1 MLNRYTQLCL
11 LSGMVFL
18 MGACQEEDIIQ
29 KPVVNRIIPGNEI
42 IFGASV
48 DADERTRTVYGD
60 ISGNWIEVNWE
71 SGDRIQIA
79 SEQTAGTKNAE
90 YKITDIVENPS
101 GSFSESHSAS
111 TLERLGE
118 VGLQWGAAEIED
130 YTFYA
135 MYPSFNQLAET
146 GDVATVSLSE
156 QGVMTGYLPMN
167 QSPTAIVPRASITD
181 DSETQTGYTFAPNM
195 DYAYMVTKE
204 EYCTVKRKTD
214 ADGNYIT
221 NEDGS
226 YLYELD
232 DAGQKIPNDA
242 RIELNFKSLVT
253 ALEFEI
259 TANTIAKQASAPT
272 GMANAV
278 KLRQI
283 TLYSESGKQ
292 ICGNFSYDYNTDA
305 CTADGTAGFDRVTM
319 TMPSDETAPT
329 DIAKNVILTEGK
341 FCDVTFFL
349 LPTASFLANSKDL
362 KLSIMYEVNGATQS
376 KVATVGVEIKPR
388 TKHFF
393 NNVMMPAIAESVS
406 GSNWFSQLNP
416 ATYLSQLSIPGAGH
430 VFSSYYEGDN
440 KQYFKEQTLGYE
452 ALWNKGVRA
461 FEFRTSHGNGGNLAD
476 APFVCNATP
485 LTGASKFGEAFM
497 TLAEKLSE
505 EGNEKECLIIIATY
519 QSYTGGGDYDP
530 QKYITDLEA
539 FLDTETY
546 KTLITDKLVKVTPTS
561 HVGDLQGRIAIFVRP
576 GDNEYITLVGKSTSF
591 STTKDITIINDWGT
605 AMDCWDR
612 RFGDSYARQK
622 AFEASGKSYVEEFLW
637 GLSTK
642 ETEFT
647 TVANT
652 YSYTTYIPIFDITRE
667 ETITG
672 LTGVDFR
679 TDEYPTNNVDN
690 WDFSFNNGDIH
701 LQEWARVICPVVANI
716 PWYTNV
722 NVSKYLAYDTSTN
735 GTIYDYRYLFA
746 KWPESYSQ
754 KTAMVDTTLA
764 RVMRTRGAENV
775 TTLYI
780 NSLCGYYASP
790 KLLHSVGRRTSILP
804 YSTPYE
810 DNNQS
815 FTTSDAGSGGDYAGL
830 ARDLNTHFY
839 GRIKDLDEGTS
850 GPLGLVL
857 MNYIGADEEAFGG
870 ADYWSASVEDAVAA
884 SADLPQLIL
893 LNNFKFPLTTDP
905 DYGKVDGLVI
915 SDNAASAGFEIK

>member
-259 TANTIAKQASAPT
+259 TANTIANQASAPT
-272 GMANAV
+272 DMANAV

-283 TLYSESGKQ
+283 ILYSESGKQ

-430 VFSSYYEGDN
+430 VFSSYYNGDDV
-440 KQYFKEQTLGYE
+440 QYFKEQTLGYE
-452 ALWNKGVRA
+452 DLWNKGVRA
-461 FEFRTSHGNGGNLAD
+461 FEFRTSHGDGGDLGAE
-476 APFVCNATP
+476 PFVCNATP
-485 LTGASKFGEAFM
+485 LTDAPTFGVAFR
-497 TLAEKLSE
+497 TLVEKLLE

-530 QKYITDLEA
+530 SQYITDLEA
-539 FLDTETY
+539 YLDTASCDGV
-546 KTLITDKLVKVTPTS
+546 LIADKLVKVTPTS

-576 GDNEYITLVGKSTSF
+576 GDNEYIAMALPEQSTPLS
-591 STTKDITIINDWGT
+591 STKNITIIDDWGT
-605 AMDCWDR
+605 AADCWDR
-612 RFGDSYARQK
+612 RFGGTYARQK
-622 AFEASGKSYVEEFLW
+622 AFKTSGKSCVEDCLYGISE
-637 GLSTK
+637 ST
-642 ETEFT
+642 TFD
-647 TVANT
+647 NT
-652 YSYTTYIPIFDITRE
+652 KGFDS
-667 ETITG
+667 G
-672 LTGVDFR
+672 N
-679 TDEYPTNNVDN
+679 YPADN
-690 WDFSFNNGDIH
+690 SGNWKFSFNDGAIH
-701 LQEWARVICPVVANI
+701 LQDWARVIHPDLAGNEC
-716 PWYTNV
+716 YTGV
-722 NVSKYLAYDTSTN
+722 QGFAEVIFGRGQHKY
-735 GTIYDYRYLFA
+735 YLFV

-754 KTAMVDTTLA
+754 KIAMVDTTLA
-764 RVMRTRGAENV
+764 RVKNTRGNESVA
-775 TTLYI
+775 TLYI
-780 NSLCGYYASP
+780 NSLSGYYASP
-790 KLLHSVGRRTSILP
+790 SYSSSSGTKTSIMP
-804 YSTPYE
+804 YAGSYTYAGVAYWG
-810 DNNQS
+810 DAS
-815 FTTSDAGSGGDYAGL
+815 FTFATNDAGSGGDYVGL
-830 ARDLNTHFY
+830 SRDLNTHFY

-857 MNYIGADEEAFGG
+857 MNHIGTNEEAFGKAEYATASA
-870 ADYWSASVEDAVAA
+870 ADAAAA
-884 SADLPQLIL
+884 SAALPQLIL
-893 LNNFKFPLTTDP
+893 LNNFRFPLATDP